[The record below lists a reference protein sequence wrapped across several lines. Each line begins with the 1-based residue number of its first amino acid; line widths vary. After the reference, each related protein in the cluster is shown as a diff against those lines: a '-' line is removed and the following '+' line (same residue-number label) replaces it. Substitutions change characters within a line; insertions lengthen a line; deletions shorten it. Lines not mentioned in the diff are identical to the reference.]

1 MARQSRTCHHLH
13 CLPRSL
19 KRSYRMICIRSY
31 KREHRGRMSG
41 FSSYVAAAG
50 MVEGVGLVMVLGD
63 MDMGE
68 VDSGIRDLGT
78 GGTFTVPHFSV
89 SMGLHG
95 GDMDHIIMDR
105 ILIMEAIPI
114 LAMD

>member
-31 KREHRGRMSG
+31 KREHRVRTSG

-50 MVEGVGLVMVLGD
+50 MEEGVWLVTVLGG
-63 MDMGE
+63 MDMEE
-68 VDSGIRDLGT
+68 VDLGIRDLGT

-89 SMGLHG
+89 STGLDG
-95 GDMDHIIMDR
+95 GDMDHIMDR
-105 ILIMEAIPI
+105 ILIIMGAI
-114 LAMD
+114 

>member
-1 MARQSRTCHHLH
+1 
-13 CLPRSL
+13 
-19 KRSYRMICIRSY
+19 MICTRLY
-31 KREHRGRMSG
+31 KREHQVRTSG

-63 MDMGE
+63 MGE

-78 GGTFTVPHFSV
+78 GGTFTVPHFLV
-89 SMGLHG
+89 STGPDG

-114 LAMD
+114 LAMDT